1 MKRNIIP
8 AAISML
14 RRWAN
19 DAETAVIY
27 DVNHLSVKRSGLP
40 SVDVWHERKWLVLVK
55 RYMAMDGLG
64 VMRLTKSEYEEI
76 LHMFRK

>member
-1 MKRNIIP
+1 
-8 AAISML
+8 ML

-19 DAETAVIY
+19 DADTAVIY

-40 SVDVWHERKWLVLVK
+40 PVDVWRERKWLVLVK

-64 VMRLTKSEYEEI
+64 VMQLTREEYDEI